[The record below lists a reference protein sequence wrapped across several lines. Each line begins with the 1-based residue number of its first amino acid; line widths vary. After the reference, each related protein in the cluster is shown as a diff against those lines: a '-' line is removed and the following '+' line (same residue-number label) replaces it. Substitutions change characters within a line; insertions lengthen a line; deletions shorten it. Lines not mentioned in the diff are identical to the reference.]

1 MQGKLVLQKGK
12 KNKFYVIIITRY
24 IGDNFDINKESTIGV
39 DKFFQYVQLN
49 DGTIIKLFIMDT
61 AGQERYNSLSESYYK
76 QADCCLLMYDIT
88 SRDSFEKIED
98 YYIGNIKSNCRK
110 NIKVILLG
118 NKTDLEEDRKV
129 SQDEG
134 KNLAK
139 DNDYIFMESSCKDN
153 YNVSDAF
160 TALVEM
166 TNTDIKKGIRKETS
180 KKKGEKL
187 KKLINF
193 YIYRVTSFIF

>member
-24 IGDNFDINKESTIGV
+24 IGDNFDINKASTIGV

-61 AGQERYNSLSESYYK
+61 AGQERYNSLNESYYK

-98 YYIGNIKSNCRK
+98 YYIGNIKANCRK
-110 NIKVILLG
+110 DIKVILLG

-139 DNDYIFMESSCKDN
+139 DND
-153 YNVSDAF
+153 
-160 TALVEM
+160 
-166 TNTDIKKGIRKETS
+166 
-180 KKKGEKL
+180 
-187 KKLINF
+187 
-193 YIYRVTSFIF
+193 

>member
-24 IGDNFDINKESTIGV
+24 IGDNFDINKASTIGV

-61 AGQERYNSLSESYYK
+61 AGQERYNSLNESYYK
-76 QADCCLLMYDIT
+76 QADCCLLMY
-88 SRDSFEKIED
+88 
-98 YYIGNIKSNCRK
+98 CRK
-110 NIKVILLG
+110 DIKVILLG

-187 KKLINF
+187 KKSNHKN
-193 YIYRVTSFIF
+193 RKCC

>member
-1 MQGKLVLQKGK
+1 MKLYYYLGI
-12 KNKFYVIIITRY
+12 NKFYVIIITRY

-98 YYIGNIKSNCRK
+98 YYIGNIKANCRK
-110 NIKVILLG
+110 DIKVILLG

-166 TNTDIKKGIRKETS
+166 TNNE
-180 KKKGEKL
+180 
-187 KKLINF
+187 INKRNNNNS
-193 YIYRVTSFIF
+193 ISIDKDDNNNTNSSCC

>member
-1 MQGKLVLQKGK
+1 
-12 KNKFYVIIITRY
+12 
-24 IGDNFDINKESTIGV
+24 
-39 DKFFQYVQLN
+39 
-49 DGTIIKLFIMDT
+49 MDT
-61 AGQERYNSLSESYYK
+61 AGQERYNSLNESYYK

-110 NIKVILLG
+110 DIKVILLG

-166 TNTDIKKGIRKETS
+166 TNREPKKLNKVGSFAIKKDKHNNVDEN
-180 KKKGEKL
+180 K
-187 KKLINF
+187 NNCC
-193 YIYRVTSFIF
+193 

>member
-49 DGTIIKLFIMDT
+49 DGTIIKLFILDT
-61 AGQERYNSLSESYYK
+61 AGQERYNSLNESYYK

-110 NIKVILLG
+110 DIKVILLG

-166 TNTDIKKGIRKETS
+166 TNNE
-180 KKKGEKL
+180 
-187 KKLINF
+187 INKRNNNNS
-193 YIYRVTSFIF
+193 ISIDKDDNNNTNSSCC

>member
-24 IGDNFDINKESTIGV
+24 IGDNFDINKASTIGV

-61 AGQERYNSLSESYYK
+61 AGQERYNSLNESYYK

-110 NIKVILLG
+110 DIKVILLG

-166 TNTDIKKGIRKETS
+166 TNNDIKKGIRKETS

-187 KKLINF
+187 KKSNHKN
-193 YIYRVTSFIF
+193 RKCC

>member
-1 MQGKLVLQKGK
+1 
-12 KNKFYVIIITRY
+12 
-24 IGDNFDINKESTIGV
+24 
-39 DKFFQYVQLN
+39 
-49 DGTIIKLFIMDT
+49 MDT
-61 AGQERYNSLSESYYK
+61 AGQERYNSLNESYYK

-98 YYIGNIKSNCRK
+98 YYIGNIKSYCRK
-110 NIKVILLG
+110 DIKVILLG

-160 TALVEM
+160 TTLVEM
-166 TNTDIKKGIRKETS
+166 TNNEYNKSNR
-180 KKKGEKL
+180 
-187 KKLINF
+187 INKDNNTNKNNN
-193 YIYRVTSFIF
+193 INKTQSFILRENKRNLIESNKSNAKCC

>member
-24 IGDNFDINKESTIGV
+24 IGDNFDINKASTIGV

-61 AGQERYNSLSESYYK
+61 AGQERYNSLNESYYK

-98 YYIGNIKSNCRK
+98 YYIGNIKANCRK
-110 NIKVILLG
+110 DIKVILLG

-180 KKKGEKL
+180 NKKGEKL
-187 KKLINF
+187 KKSNHKN
-193 YIYRVTSFIF
+193 RKCC

>member
-1 MQGKLVLQKGK
+1 MEIL
-12 KNKFYVIIITRY
+12 
-24 IGDNFDINKESTIGV
+24 
-39 DKFFQYVQLN
+39 
-49 DGTIIKLFIMDT
+49 DT
-61 AGQERYNSLSESYYK
+61 GGQERYNSIFQSYYK
-76 QADCCLLMYDIT
+76 LADCCLLVYDIT
-88 SRDSFEKIED
+88 KKETFEKVKN
-98 YYIGNIKSNCRK
+98 YYIPNIKDKCK
-110 NIKVILLG
+110 LGIKVILLG

-187 KKLINF
+187 KKSNHKN
-193 YIYRVTSFIF
+193 RKCC